1 MSAKHGGQ
9 GETSRL
15 ELLSSLFCEPD
26 TILEGEVVFFFRSMA
41 INDLFKRVRKSRA
54 S

>member
-1 MSAKHGGQ
+1 MSASHRGH

-26 TILEGEVVFFFRSMA
+26 TILEGEVVLLFRLMA
-41 INDLFKRVRKSRA
+41 IDDLFKRVRKSRA

>member
-1 MSAKHGGQ
+1 MSAGSRGH

-15 ELLSSLFCEPD
+15 ELLSSLFGKPD
-26 TILEGEVVFFFRSMA
+26 TIPEGEVVLFFRLMA